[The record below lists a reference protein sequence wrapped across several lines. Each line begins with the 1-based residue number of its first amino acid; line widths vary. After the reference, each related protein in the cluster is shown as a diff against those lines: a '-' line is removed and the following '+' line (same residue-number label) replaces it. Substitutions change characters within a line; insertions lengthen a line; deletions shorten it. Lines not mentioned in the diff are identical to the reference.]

1 MIVELTVV
9 GIRNYLPNGEADY
22 PKLFA
27 RLPKGSTV
35 YLRKQSEGEQY
46 PGCVYVYD
54 EEAKTIGSLTKT
66 ERCFIELEIPKDM
79 MLQAKIVG
87 HSSVHNCLYIEAEN
101 TKGFSVPYIRQ
112 IELTD
117 SEIVIPQT
125 TLDNNIKL
133 FTSSMKTMID
143 SLKRDGNASNIDS
156 LLRIAEKYQAC
167 CCQSLDGDTSF
178 SRGEICQELRIL
190 LNQYPALK
198 DVYSVIY
205 EQHKDLSTKEEQT
218 NVFRK
223 QYGRICEM
231 AMQKDAHGNSFVD
244 DYIEKLTFLNGGRL
258 TTKIIQNEILSLS
271 SLLDKELDNKYSK
284 SIKDEEYFA
293 HNLYTLNYSLNG
305 IYILFTRRIKLEYL
319 QSLLKNGKLRDN
331 EGADDATRLKDDT
344 TRLKDVNTNPDG
356 SISKEELTFLINYS
370 VTEEKEKQQIHNELV
385 SLVCTREITV
395 EEICDH
401 LKSMAKSNRIS
412 YPHTTKKVMKELQRL
427 GMPGEG
433 VRGFSYKNFQKN
445 YKQ

>member
-1 MIVELTVV
+1 MMVVLTVV

-22 PKLFA
+22 PQLFK
-27 RLPKGSTV
+27 RLPIGTTV

-112 IELTD
+112 IELTG
-117 SEIVIPQT
+117 SETAIPLT
-125 TLDNNIKL
+125 TLDNKIKL

-143 SLKRDGNASNIDS
+143 SLKKDGDASNVDS
-156 LLRIAEKYQAC
+156 LLRIAEKYQTC

-223 QYGRICEM
+223 QYGRIYER
-231 AMQKDAHGNSFVD
+231 AMLKEEHGSSFLE
-244 DYIEKLTFLNGGRL
+244 DYIEKLTFLNGGQL
-258 TTKIIQNEILSLS
+258 TTEIVQNEILSLS
-271 SLLDKELDNKYSK
+271 SLLAKELCNNYVMF
-284 SIKDEEYFA
+284 IKTEESFA
-293 HNLYTLNYSLNG
+293 HVLYSLNYSLNG

-319 QSLLKNGKLRDN
+319 QSLLANLSDN
-331 EGADDATRLKDDT
+331 VAADHT
-344 TRLKDVNTNPDG
+344 TRLKGDNTNPDE
-356 SISKEELTFLINYS
+356 SISKEELTFLIHPS
-370 VTEEKEKQQIHNELV
+370 VTQEQEKQKIHGELV
-385 SLVCTREITV
+385 NLVRNNSIV
-395 EEICDH
+395 NICDH
-401 LKSMAKSNRIS
+401 LKSMAKSKRILL
-412 YPHTTKKVMKELQRL
+412 PANPGNAMTELQRL
-427 GMPGEG
+427 GMPGTDKK
-433 VRGFSYKNFQKN
+433 GFSYKNFQKY
-445 YKQ
+445 YKK

>member
-1 MIVELTVV
+1 MMVVLTVV

-22 PKLFA
+22 PQLFK
-27 RLPKGSTV
+27 RLPIGTTV

-54 EEAKTIGSLTKT
+54 EEARIIGSITKT
-66 ERCFIELEIPKDM
+66 ERRFIELEIPKDL
-79 MLQAKIVG
+79 MLQAKIIG
-87 HSSVHNCLYIEAEN
+87 HSAADNCLYIEAEN

-112 IELTD
+112 IELTG
-117 SEIVIPQT
+117 SETAIPLT
-125 TLDNNIKL
+125 TLDNKIKL

-143 SLKRDGNASNIDS
+143 SLKKDGDASNVDS

-223 QYGRICEM
+223 QYGRIYER
-231 AMQKDAHGNSFVD
+231 AMLKEEHGSSFLE
-244 DYIEKLTFLNGGRL
+244 DYIEKLTFLNGGQL
-258 TTKIIQNEILSLS
+258 TTEIVQNEILSLS
-271 SLLDKELDNKYSK
+271 SLLAKELCNNYVMF
-284 SIKDEEYFA
+284 IKTEESFA
-293 HNLYTLNYSLNG
+293 HVLYSLNYSLNG

-319 QSLLKNGKLRDN
+319 QSLLANLSDN
-331 EGADDATRLKDDT
+331 VAADHT
-344 TRLKDVNTNPDG
+344 TRLKDVSTNPDE
-356 SISKEELTFLINYS
+356 SISKEELTFLIHPS
-370 VTEEKEKQQIHNELV
+370 VTQEQEKQKIHGELV
-385 SLVCTREITV
+385 NLVRNNSIV
-395 EEICDH
+395 NICDH
-401 LKSMAKSNRIS
+401 LKSMAKSKRILL
-412 YPHTTKKVMKELQRL
+412 PANPGNAMTELQRL
-427 GMPGEG
+427 GMPGTDKK
-433 VRGFSYKNFQKN
+433 GFSYKNFQKY
-445 YKQ
+445 YKK

>member
-1 MIVELTVV
+1 MMVVLTVV

-22 PKLFA
+22 PQLFK
-27 RLPKGSTV
+27 RLPIGTTV

-54 EEAKTIGSLTKT
+54 EEARIIGSITKT
-66 ERCFIELEIPKDM
+66 ERRFIELEIPKDL
-79 MLQAKIVG
+79 MLQAKIIG
-87 HSSVHNCLYIEAEN
+87 HSAADNCLYIEAEN

-112 IELTD
+112 IELTG
-117 SEIVIPQT
+117 SETAIPLT
-125 TLDNNIKL
+125 TLDNKIKL

-143 SLKRDGNASNIDS
+143 SLKKDGDASNVDS
-156 LLRIAEKYQAC
+156 LLRIAEKYQTC

-223 QYGRICEM
+223 QYGRIYER
-231 AMQKDAHGNSFVD
+231 AMLKEEHGSSFLE
-244 DYIEKLTFLNGGRL
+244 DYIEKLTFLNGGQL
-258 TTKIIQNEILSLS
+258 TTEIVQNEILSLS
-271 SLLDKELDNKYSK
+271 SLLAKELCNNYVMF
-284 SIKDEEYFA
+284 IKTEESFA
-293 HNLYTLNYSLNG
+293 HVLYSLNYSLNG

-319 QSLLKNGKLRDN
+319 QSLLANLSDN
-331 EGADDATRLKDDT
+331 VAADHT
-344 TRLKDVNTNPDG
+344 TRLKDVSTNPDE
-356 SISKEELTFLINYS
+356 SISKEELTFLIHPS
-370 VTEEKEKQQIHNELV
+370 VTQEQEKQKIHGELV
-385 SLVCTREITV
+385 NLVRNNSIV
-395 EEICDH
+395 NICDH
-401 LKSMAKSNRIS
+401 LKSMAKSKRILL
-412 YPHTTKKVMKELQRL
+412 PANPGNAMTELQRL
-427 GMPGEG
+427 GMPGTDKK
-433 VRGFSYKNFQKN
+433 GFSYKNFQKY

>member
-1 MIVELTVV
+1 MMVVLTVV

-22 PKLFA
+22 PQLFK
-27 RLPKGSTV
+27 RLPIGTTV
-35 YLRKQSEGEQY
+35 YLRKQSEGEKY

-54 EEAKTIGSLTKT
+54 EEARIIGSITKT
-66 ERCFIELEIPKDM
+66 ERRFIELEIPKDL
-79 MLQAKIVG
+79 MLQAKIIG
-87 HSSVHNCLYIEAEN
+87 HSAADNCLYIEAEN

-112 IELTD
+112 IELTG
-117 SEIVIPQT
+117 SETAIPLT
-125 TLDNNIKL
+125 TLDNKIKL

-143 SLKRDGNASNIDS
+143 SLKKDGDASNVDS
-156 LLRIAEKYQAC
+156 LLRIAEKYQTC

-223 QYGRICEM
+223 QYGRIYER
-231 AMQKDAHGNSFVD
+231 AMLKEEHGSSFLE
-244 DYIEKLTFLNGGRL
+244 DYIEKLTFLNGGQL
-258 TTKIIQNEILSLS
+258 TTEIVQNEILSLS
-271 SLLDKELDNKYSK
+271 SLLAKELCNNYVMF
-284 SIKDEEYFA
+284 IKTEESFA
-293 HNLYTLNYSLNG
+293 HVLYSLNYSLNG

-319 QSLLKNGKLRDN
+319 QSLLANLSDN
-331 EGADDATRLKDDT
+331 VAADHT
-344 TRLKDVNTNPDG
+344 TRLKDVSTNPDE
-356 SISKEELTFLINYS
+356 SISKEELTFLIHPS
-370 VTEEKEKQQIHNELV
+370 VTQEQEKQKIHGELV
-385 SLVCTREITV
+385 NLVRNNSIV
-395 EEICDH
+395 NICDH

-433 VRGFSYKNFQKN
+433 VRGFSYKNFQKY
-445 YKQ
+445 YKK

>member
-22 PKLFA
+22 PQLFA
-27 RLPKGSTV
+27 RLPIGTTV
-35 YLRKQSEGEQY
+35 YLRKQSEGEKY

-54 EEAKTIGSLTKT
+54 EEARIIGSITKT
-66 ERCFIELEIPKDM
+66 ERRFIELEIPKDL
-79 MLQAKIVG
+79 MLQAKIIG
-87 HSSVHNCLYIEAEN
+87 HSAADNCLYIEAEN

-112 IELTD
+112 IELTG
-117 SEIVIPQT
+117 SETAIPLT
-125 TLDNNIKL
+125 TLDNKIKL

-143 SLKRDGNASNIDS
+143 SLKKDGDASNVDS

-223 QYGRICEM
+223 QYGRIYER
-231 AMQKDAHGNSFVD
+231 AMLKEEHGSSFLE
-244 DYIEKLTFLNGGRL
+244 DYIEKLTFLNGGQL
-258 TTKIIQNEILSLS
+258 TTEIVQNEILSLS
-271 SLLDKELDNKYSK
+271 SLLAKELCNNYVMF
-284 SIKDEEYFA
+284 IKTEESFA
-293 HNLYTLNYSLNG
+293 HVLYSLNYSLNG

-319 QSLLKNGKLRDN
+319 QSLLANLSDN
-331 EGADDATRLKDDT
+331 VAADHT
-344 TRLKDVNTNPDG
+344 TRLKDVSTNPDE
-356 SISKEELTFLINYS
+356 SISKEELTFLIHPS
-370 VTEEKEKQQIHNELV
+370 VTQEQEKQKIHGELV
-385 SLVCTREITV
+385 NLVRNNSIV
-395 EEICDH
+395 NICDH
-401 LKSMAKSNRIS
+401 LKSMAKSKRILL
-412 YPHTTKKVMKELQRL
+412 PANPGNAMTELQRL
-427 GMPGEG
+427 GMPGTDKK
-433 VRGFSYKNFQKN
+433 GFSYKNFQKY
-445 YKQ
+445 YKK

>member
-1 MIVELTVV
+1 MMVVLTVV

-22 PKLFA
+22 PQLFK
-27 RLPKGSTV
+27 RLPIGTTV

-112 IELTD
+112 IELTG
-117 SEIVIPQT
+117 SETAIPLT
-125 TLDNNIKL
+125 TLDNKIKL

-143 SLKRDGNASNIDS
+143 SLKKDGDASNVDS
-156 LLRIAEKYQAC
+156 LLRIAEKYQTC

-223 QYGRICEM
+223 QYGRIYER
-231 AMQKDAHGNSFVD
+231 AMLKEEHGSSFLE
-244 DYIEKLTFLNGGRL
+244 DYIEKLTFLNGGQL
-258 TTKIIQNEILSLS
+258 TTEIVQNEILSLS
-271 SLLDKELDNKYSK
+271 SLLAKELCNNYVMF
-284 SIKDEEYFA
+284 IKTEESFA
-293 HNLYTLNYSLNG
+293 HVLYSLNYSLNG

-319 QSLLKNGKLRDN
+319 QSLLANLSDN
-331 EGADDATRLKDDT
+331 VAADHT
-344 TRLKDVNTNPDG
+344 TRLKDVSTNPDE
-356 SISKEELTFLINYS
+356 SISKEELTFLIHPS
-370 VTEEKEKQQIHNELV
+370 VTQEQEKQKIHGELV
-385 SLVCTREITV
+385 NLVRNNSIV
-395 EEICDH
+395 NICDH
-401 LKSMAKSNRIS
+401 LKSMAKSKRILL
-412 YPHTTKKVMKELQRL
+412 PANPGNAMTELQRL
-427 GMPGEG
+427 GMPGTDKK
-433 VRGFSYKNFQKN
+433 GFSYKNFQKY
-445 YKQ
+445 YKK

>member
-1 MIVELTVV
+1 MRVELTVV

-27 RLPKGSTV
+27 RLPKGSSV

-112 IELTD
+112 IDLTD
-117 SEIVIPQT
+117 SETVIPHDP
-125 TLDNNIKL
+125 LDDEIKI
-133 FTSSMKTMID
+133 FTSSMKTKID
-143 SLKRDGNASNIDS
+143 SLKKDGNASNVDS
-156 LLRIAEKYQAC
+156 LLCIAEKYQAC

-190 LNQYPALK
+190 LNQYPALEG
-198 DVYSVIY
+198 VFSAIY
-205 EQHKDLSTKEEQT
+205 EQHKDLGREDVQAD
-218 NVFRK
+218 VFSE
-223 QYGRICEM
+223 QYGRICKM
-231 AMQKDAHGNSFVD
+231 AMQKDAHGSSFLE
-244 DYIEKLTFLNGGRL
+244 DYIEKLTFLNGGCL
-258 TTKIIQNEILSLS
+258 TTEIVRNEILSLS
-271 SLLDKELDNKYSK
+271 ILLDKELDNKYSK
-284 SIKDEEYFA
+284 SIKDEKSFA

-305 IYILFTRRIKLEYL
+305 IYILFTRRIKLVYL

-331 EGADDATRLKDDT
+331 EGADDT
-344 TRLKDVNTNPDG
+344 TRLKDVSTNPDE
-356 SISKEELTFLINYS
+356 SISKEELTFLIHPS
-370 VTEEKEKQQIHNELV
+370 VTQEQEKQKIHGELV
-385 SLVCTREITV
+385 NLVCTREITV
-395 EEICDH
+395 GEICET
-401 LKSMAKSNRIS
+401 LRSMEKSNRIS

-433 VRGFSYKNFQKN
+433 VRGFSYKNFQKY
-445 YKQ
+445 YKK

>member
-27 RLPKGSTV
+27 RLPIGTTV
-35 YLRKQSEGEQY
+35 YLRKQSEGEKY

-54 EEAKTIGSLTKT
+54 EEARIIGSLTKT
-66 ERCFIELEIPKDM
+66 ERHFIELEIPKDL
-79 MLQAKIVG
+79 MLQAKIIG
-87 HSSVHNCLYIEAEN
+87 HSAADNCLYIEAEN

-112 IELTD
+112 IELTG
-117 SEIVIPQT
+117 SETAIPLT
-125 TLDNNIKL
+125 TLDNKIKL

-143 SLKRDGNASNIDS
+143 SLKKDGDASNVDS
-156 LLRIAEKYQAC
+156 LLRIAEKYQTC

-223 QYGRICEM
+223 QYGRIYER
-231 AMQKDAHGNSFVD
+231 AMLKEEHGSSFLE
-244 DYIEKLTFLNGGRL
+244 DYIEKLTFLNGGQL
-258 TTKIIQNEILSLS
+258 TTEIVQNEILSLS
-271 SLLDKELDNKYSK
+271 SLLAKELCNNYVMF
-284 SIKDEEYFA
+284 IKTEESFA
-293 HNLYTLNYSLNG
+293 HVLYSLNYSLNG

-319 QSLLKNGKLRDN
+319 QSLLANLSDN
-331 EGADDATRLKDDT
+331 VAADHT
-344 TRLKDVNTNPDG
+344 TRLKDVSTNPDE
-356 SISKEELTFLINYS
+356 SISKEELTFLIHPS
-370 VTEEKEKQQIHNELV
+370 VTQEQEKQKIHGELV
-385 SLVCTREITV
+385 NLVRNNSIV
-395 EEICDH
+395 NICDH
-401 LKSMAKSNRIS
+401 LKSMAKSKRILL
-412 YPHTTKKVMKELQRL
+412 PANPGNAMTELQRL
-427 GMPGEG
+427 GMPGTDKK
-433 VRGFSYKNFQKN
+433 GFSYKNFQKY
-445 YKQ
+445 YKK